1 MPVSLG
7 DIISQIGTG
16 TYRLVKGKDVD
27 ITEADDIA
35 EDLAD
40 DDIILVDNG
49 AAGTQASTNKSTVSR
64 IWSYVNAKLQAVTN
78 ISGYAWVLDEDDLG
92 GASSTAT
99 KVPTQQSVKAYVD
112 NEISNVGSSGT
123 VDVSVAGTGTKSI
136 TMSDTATGNQDLHTS
151 SSLTFVT
158 NTGTLNTGRL
168 NATGTITGVGNVNA
182 LGYTGVGGQ
191 VRLSEATNS
200 GTNTMAIAAPNV
212 VTADTTLKLPD
223 GGGTSGQVL
232 STSGGTGSNVTLSWV
247 DLPTSGNT
255 VAVIGNAS
263 GRWTWSNTDSF
274 ERVMTGSTSFGPFG
288 YYSFTTE
295 PSSSTIRTYTGSEVV
310 GSTSASMSAYYAH
323 AFGIRNPYAGKDN
336 DFRVTAGLRFSG
348 HTQGARFGMSVWGAG
363 AYNNGATQHTFTL
376 RAVSA
381 DVSTINNSSTAPY
394 TVTCNVSRASDTW
407 FLVMLESRSS
417 LSSTTY
423 AYGQWQFTKQ

>member
-27 ITEADDIA
+27 ITQADDIG
-35 EDLAD
+35 EDLTD
-40 DDIILVDNG
+40 NDIVLVDNG
-49 AAGTQASTNKSTVSR
+49 AAGTQASTNKSAVSR

-112 NEISNVGSSGT
+112 NEISGVGSGGT
-123 VDVSVAGTGTKSI
+123 VDISVAGSGVKPI
-136 TMSDTATGNQDLHTS
+136 TLADTATGNQDLHTNS
-151 SSLTFVT
+151 NLTFTT

-168 NATGTITGVGNVNA
+168 NATGTITGVGEVKA
-182 LGYTGVGGQ
+182 SGYTGVGGQ
-191 VRLSEATNS
+191 VKLSEATNS
-200 GTNTMAIAAPNV
+200 GTNSMSIAAPNI
-212 VTADTTLKLPD
+212 VTTSTTLKLPN
-223 GGGTSGQVL
+223 GGGNSGQVL
-232 STSGGTGSNVTLSWV
+232 TTSGGTGSNVTLSWA
-247 DLPTSGNT
+247 DLPSATST
-255 VAVIGNAS
+255 VVIGNAS
-263 GRWTWSNTDSF
+263 GRWGWSSTDDF

-295 PSSSTIRTYTGSEVV
+295 PSSSTIRTYTGSEIV
-310 GSTSASMSAYYAH
+310 GTTNANMSAYYAH
-323 AFGIRNPYAGKDN
+323 AFGIRNPYSGRNN
-336 DFRVTAGLRFSG
+336 DFRVTAGVRFTGAASG
-348 HTQGARFGMSVWGAG
+348 TRFGISVWGAG
-363 AYNNGATQHTFTL
+363 AYSNGATQHTFTL
-376 RAVSA
+376 RGVSP
-381 DVSTINNSSTAPY
+381 DVSTVNTSTIAPY
-394 TVTCNVSRASDTW
+394 TITCNVQRASDEW

>member
-27 ITEADDIA
+27 ITEADDIG
-35 EDLAD
+35 EDLTD
-40 DDIILVDNG
+40 NDIVLVDNG
-49 AAGTQASTNKSTVSR
+49 AAGTQASTNKSAVSR
-64 IWSYVNAKLQAVTN
+64 IWDYVNAKLQAVTN
-78 ISGYAWVLDEDDLG
+78 VSSYAWVLDEDNLG

-112 NEISNVGSSGT
+112 NEISNVGGSGT
-123 VDVSVAGTGTKSI
+123 VDISAAGTGTKHI
-136 TMSDTATGNQDLHTS
+136 TMADTATGNQDLHTS
-151 SSLTFVT
+151 SNLTFIA

-168 NATGTITGVGNVNA
+168 NATATITGVGELKA
-182 LGYTGVGGQ
+182 SGYTGVGGS

-200 GTNTMAIAAPNV
+200 GNNTMSIAAPNS
-212 VTADTTLKLPD
+212 VTTSTTLKLPD
-223 GGGTSGQVL
+223 GGGNSGQVL

-247 DLPTSGNT
+247 DLPTASNS
-255 VAVIGNAS
+255 VVVIGNAS
-263 GRWTWSNTDSF
+263 GRWGWSSTDDF

-295 PSSSTIRTYTGSEVV
+295 PSSTTIRTYTGSEIV
-310 GSTSASMSAYYAH
+310 GTTSAAMSAYYAH
-323 AFGIRNPYAGKDN
+323 AFGIRNPYSGRSN
-336 DFRVTAGLRFSG
+336 NFRVTAGVRFSG
-348 HTQGARFGMSVWGAG
+348 HATGDRFGMSVWGAS
-363 AYNNGATQHTFTL
+363 AYSNGATQHTFTL
-376 RAVSA
+376 RGVSS
-381 DVSTINNSSTAPY
+381 DVSTINTSTTAPY
-394 TVTCNVSRASDTW
+394 TITCNVNRATDEW

-417 LSSTTY
+417 LSTTTY